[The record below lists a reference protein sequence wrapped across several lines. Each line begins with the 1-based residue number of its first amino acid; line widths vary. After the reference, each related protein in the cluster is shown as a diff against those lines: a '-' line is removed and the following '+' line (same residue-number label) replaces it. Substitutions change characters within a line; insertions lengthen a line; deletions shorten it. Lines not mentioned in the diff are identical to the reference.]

1 MCVCV
6 CVCVCKYLFIKKY
19 LDQTEMAF
27 GTKLTPFFKH
37 LGCHIAFALMT
48 WNILSI
54 QFKLIYFMV
63 HIRYTKFNGVFNVTL
78 DIRIKIDWI
87 PFQMMYICYS
97 RCISM

>member
-19 LDQTEMAF
+19 LDQTEMAS

-54 QFKLIYFMV
+54 
-63 HIRYTKFNGVFNVTL
+63 
-78 DIRIKIDWI
+78 
-87 PFQMMYICYS
+87 
-97 RCISM
+97 